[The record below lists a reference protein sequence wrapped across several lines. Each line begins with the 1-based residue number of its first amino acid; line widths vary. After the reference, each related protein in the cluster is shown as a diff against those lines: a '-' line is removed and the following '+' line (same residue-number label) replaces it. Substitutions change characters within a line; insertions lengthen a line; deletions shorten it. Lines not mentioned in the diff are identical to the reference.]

1 MAVAVIRAGK
11 TVRIFWSL
19 QDATNLPPSP
29 YTPGSAPTCTIY
41 DPTGSNV
48 SSGSASTTATTGLY
62 AYNYTTSAVGVLG
75 DYTATLDVTDAFS
88 TPSGSVDAP
97 NLKEQITV
105 FTLV

>member
-29 YTPGSAPTCTIY
+29 YVPGTAPTCTVY
-41 DPTGSNV
+41 DPLGNLV
-48 SSGSASTTATTGLY
+48 STGSASTTSTVGLY
-62 AYNYTTSAVGVLG
+62 AYNYTTSAVGALG
-75 DYTATLDVTDAFS
+75 DYTAKLDFLDAFA
-88 TPSGSVDAP
+88 TPAGSVDAP
-97 NLKEQITV
+97 NLLELITV